1 MTETTNLVIYPESY
15 RCHGEL
21 PESAM
26 AVLCRA
32 APPAIVG
39 LIFTLIGDGRLTLD
53 RVVASARAAGIAALV
68 RQAPRDPRA
77 LARSATHGAIFVS
90 EDGEECWH
98 LSPCGKVQAARV
110 LALADAIKRG
120 IG

>member
-1 MTETTNLVIYPESY
+1 MTETTNLVIYPESC
-15 RCHGEL
+15 RCNDEL

-26 AVLCRA
+26 AVMFRA

-39 LIFTLIGDGRLTLD
+39 LLFTLLGYGRLTLD
-53 RVVASARAAGIAALV
+53 RVVASARAAGISALV

-98 LSPCGKVQAARV
+98 LSPSGRVQAACDV
-110 LALADAIKRG
+110 AAAASMQKEMG
-120 IG
+120 

>member
-1 MTETTNLVIYPESY
+1 VKESTNLVIYQESY
-15 RCHGEL
+15 RCHTEL

-39 LIFTLIGDGRLTLD
+39 LIFTVIGDGRLTLD

-77 LARSATHGAIFVS
+77 LARSASHGAIFVS

-98 LSPCGKVQAARV
+98 LSPSGRVQAARDV
-110 LALADAIKRG
+110 AVAASIQREMG
-120 IG
+120 